1 MILTR
6 VHPGPSE
13 QIDLDVAD
21 SRDRLLEL
29 YRPPSATWLRLN
41 LITSVSGSAAGS
53 DGTSESLT
61 NPADRKL
68 LGVIRELADVVLIG
82 AQSVRAEGFQLP
94 RKARLAVVTRSGDLS
109 GHRIA
114 GPVEPGRLFV
124 VCPASAAERAAS
136 LSGNGLPGAEIIVVD
151 SDDGSLTPR
160 AILDAL
166 HAHGLTS
173 IVCEGGPN
181 LAAQFAQAGL
191 LDEVCLST
199 SPSLGGPSLPLLGS
213 ELAPVALDLS
223 SLMID
228 EASGLYARWAVR
240 AASAK

>member
-1 MILTR
+1 VKLTR
-6 VHPGPSE
+6 VHPGPAE
-13 QIDLDVAD
+13 EIDLDVAD
-21 SRDRLLEL
+21 SRDRLLDL
-29 YRPPSATWLRLN
+29 YRPPSTRWLRLN

-53 DGTSESLT
+53 DGTSETLT

-94 RKARLAVVTRSGDLS
+94 RKARLAVVTRTGDLS
-109 GHRIA
+109 GHRIE
-114 GPVEPGRLFV
+114 GPIEAGRLFV
-124 VCPASAAERAAS
+124 LCPAEVAERASS
-136 LSGNGLPGAEIIVVD
+136 LSGAEVITVD
-151 SDDGSLTPR
+151 AEDGSLSPR
-160 AILDAL
+160 AILAAL
-166 HAHGLTS
+166 YAHGLES

-213 ELAPVALDLS
+213 ELDPIALELS

-228 EASGLYARWAVR
+228 ELSGLYARWAVP

>member
-1 MILTR
+1 MKLTH

-13 QIDLDVAD
+13 QIDLDAAD

-29 YRPPSATWLRLN
+29 YRPPSTRWLRLN

-53 DGTSESLT
+53 DGTSETLT

-82 AQSVRAEGFQLP
+82 AQSVRAEGFTLP
-94 RKARLAVVTRSGDLS
+94 RKARLAIVTRSGDLS
-109 GHRIA
+109 GHRIS
-114 GPVEPGRLFV
+114 GPIEPGRLFV
-124 VCPASAAERAAS
+124 LCPESAAEQAAS
-136 LSGNGLPGAEIIVVD
+136 LAGAEVIVVD
-151 SDDGSLTPR
+151 SHDGSLSAR

-166 HAHGLTS
+166 YAHGLES

-181 LAAQFAQAGL
+181 LAAQFAAAGL

-199 SPSLGGPSLPLLGS
+199 SPTLGGPSLPLLGS
-213 ELAPVALDLS
+213 ELEPIALELS

-228 EASGLYARWAVR
+228 EASGLYARWAVP
-240 AASAK
+240 AATAK

>member
-21 SRDRLLEL
+21 ARDRLLEL
-29 YRPPSATWLRLN
+29 YRPPSTTWLRLN

-124 VCPASAAERAAS
+124 VCPAYAAERAAS
-136 LSGNGLPGAEIIVVD
+136 LAGAEIIVVD

-213 ELAPVALDLS
+213 ELAPIALDLS